1 MVYNYRVMVCPV
13 CGKSFVPAPQHVY
26 KIHVGD
32 NDRKVCSWTCV
43 RTHERKN
50 KPRRKQIH

>member
-1 MVYNYRVMVCPV
+1 MVYNYGAKVCPV

-43 RTHERKN
+43 RTYERKN
-50 KPRRKQIH
+50 KPRRKQTH